1 MDANYEMNKTT
12 TIGWT
17 KQPNAILKDK
27 DLTSDAKVIIY
38 ALLSISGD
46 YHISESGI
54 ASTVNL
60 SLGRVKKAI
69 KLLKSTGYIEVTR
82 VMNNH
87 RLNGYMWKIS
97 DANGTFRKCNFREL
111 ENPATE
117 NPATENPTDG
127 ISSDR
132 ETQRPKTRQT
142 ENLPTYKYTEGYEQ
156 INNERRIDEQTELD
170 ERLHH
175 QPDVEE
181 VVGFQNPDPPSSF
194 TESSSEANASPLS
207 SKNTGMGEQVI
218 TQTEFLY
225 RQLRNNYPPHRLG
238 DYAGGLKA
246 FQSIP
251 DIVTVYQE
259 IEQGLES
266 WKQSESWSNE
276 DGRYVPGL
284 VKFLNERKWKT
295 PPTWNGST
303 NGTYDFGNSD
313 AYKAGLER
321 WRQIEM
327 KSNTIDEGE

>member
-1 MDANYEMNKTT
+1 MAANYEMNKTT
-12 TIGWT
+12 QIGWT

-27 DLTSDAKVIIY
+27 ELTSDAKVIIY

-54 ASTVNL
+54 ANTVNL
-60 SLGRVKKAI
+60 SLDRVKKAI
-69 KLLKSTGYIEVTR
+69 KLLKSTGYIEVTK

-97 DANGTFRKCNFREL
+97 DANGTYRKCNFREL
-111 ENPATE
+111 E

-132 ETQRPKTRQT
+132 EIQRPKTRLT

-156 INNERRIDEQTELD
+156 INNERRIDEQTESD
-170 ERLHH
+170 ERPHH

-181 VVGFQNPDPPSSF
+181 VVGFQNPDSPSSF
-194 TESSSEANASPLS
+194 TESSSEANASTPS

-218 TQTEFLY
+218 TPTEFLY
-225 RQLRNNYPPHRLG
+225 RQLRNNYPPHRLS
-238 DYAGGLKA
+238 DYASGLKA

-266 WKQSESWSNE
+266 WKRSENWSNE

-295 PPTWNGST
+295 PPTWTNST
-303 NGTYDFGNSD
+303 NGTYDYGNSD
-313 AYKAGLER
+313 AYKADLAEWNR
-321 WRQIEM
+321 LVTRDRM
-327 KSNTIDEGE
+327 IDEGE

>member
-1 MDANYEMNKTT
+1 MAANYEMNKTT
-12 TIGWT
+12 KKGWT

-97 DANGTFRKCNFREL
+97 DANGTYRKCNFRKM
-111 ENPATE
+111 E

-132 ETQRPKTRQT
+132 EIQRPKTRLT

-175 QPDVEE
+175 QPDAVEE
-181 VVGFQNPDPPSSF
+181 DVSPTPYSGNSSW
-194 TESSSEANASPLS
+194 ESSSEAKASPLS
-207 SKNTGMGEQVI
+207 SKTPTPS
-218 TQTEFLY
+218 TQKSGVMSQREFEFQQFLKK
-225 RQLRNNYPPHRLG
+225 YPKSPLVREMEETR
-238 DYAGGLKA
+238 KA
-246 FQSIP
+246 FFEATALDGS
-251 DIVTVYQE
+251 YAE
-259 IEQGLES
+259 IM
-266 WKQSESWSNE
+266 
-276 DGRYVPGL
+276 
-284 VKFLNERKWKT
+284 
-295 PPTWNGST
+295 
-303 NGTYDFGNSD
+303 
-313 AYKAGLER
+313 AGLDAWCRSSEWSKDGGRWIKKPLNWLKER
-321 WRQIEM
+321 QWEKAKDSQSWVDRL
-327 KSNTIDEGE
+327 DELFPDEEDEL